1 MMVSPVF
8 LLAISGLIG
17 FVMSLVMLVLYR
29 TYPRTISGIR
39 DWFWSSVFAATA
51 ATLLLG
57 REVLPYW
64 LTIVVANTFVLLS
77 LVFLYLG
84 LRRYIN
90 AESKAL
96 TPWLTVFVL
105 SYVVWFSVF
114 TYVQDRVDMRI
125 LAMCVYSIVISL
137 ASLWLAVKRL
147 PNTAG
152 RIVMVGTLVLI
163 LITRFYRLISL
174 ILGDTVGQHLFQP
187 TPPQMIL
194 LGSAAVTIPLLTV
207 GCIMLASEKLRE
219 RLEYMSR
226 YDELTGCLN
235 KATGVLEAER
245 EIARA
250 RRRRQPLSLMII
262 DIDRFKQINDTAGHL
277 AGDRVLCDF
286 AARVQKVLRQT
297 DQFSRFGGDEFV
309 VVLPDTDLSQA
320 QRAAERIHAAG
331 RERSAEGWSCSIGL
345 TQWGGESE
353 SLDALLSR
361 ADTALYKAK
370 DLGRN
375 QTQTA

>member
-1 MMVSPVF
+1 MV
-8 LLAISGLIG
+8 
-17 FVMSLVMLVLYR
+17 VLYR
-29 TYPRTISGIR
+29 TYPRSIR
-39 DWFWSSVFAATA
+39 GLREWLWASLAATVTA
-51 ATLLLG
+51 GLLLG
-57 REVLPYW
+57 RNVLPDW
-64 LTIVVANTFVLLS
+64 LSIIVANLTLM
-77 LVFLYLG
+77 
-84 LRRYIN
+84 
-90 AESKAL
+90 L
-96 TPWLTVFVL
+96 TPVFMYAGLQHYVDETKKISVATLAWVL
-105 SYVVWFSVF
+105 IPYVAWFAWF
-114 TYVQDRVDMRI
+114 TYIDQRVDMRI
-125 LAMCVYSIVISL
+125 AAMCVYTIVFSILSL
-137 ASLWLAVKRL
+137 RVLFSRVQ
-147 PNTAG
+147 NTAG
-152 RIVMVGTLVLI
+152 RNVMVAA
-163 LITRFYRLISL
+163 FSL
-174 ILGDTVGQHLFQP
+174 ILATRGYRLLSLAFDMDAGLELFQANA
-187 TPPQMIL
+187 PQMVL
-194 LGSAAVTIPLLTV
+194 LGAAVITIPLITI
-207 GCIMLASEKLRE
+207 GSIMLASEKLRE

>member
-1 MMVSPVF
+1 MSVSPVF

-17 FVMSLVMLVLYR
+17 FVMSLVMFVLYR
-29 TYPRTISGIR
+29 TYPKTITGIR
-39 DWFWSSVFAATA
+39 EWLWSSVFAAIA

-57 REVLPYW
+57 RDVLPDW

-77 LVFLYLG
+77 LVFIYLG

-90 AESKAL
+90 AETKSL
-96 TPWLTVFVL
+96 IPWLTAFVL
-105 SYVVWFSVF
+105 SYAAWFSVF
-114 TYVQDRVDMRI
+114 TFVQDRVDMRI
-125 LAMCVYSIVISL
+125 AAMCVYSIVISS

-152 RIVMVGTLVLI
+152 RAVMVVTLVLI
-163 LITRFYRLISL
+163 LLTRLYRLVAL
-174 ILGDTVGQHLFQP
+174 VLGDGGGHHLFQP
-187 TPPQMIL
+187 TPSQMIL
-194 LGSAAVTIPLLTV
+194 LGSAAVTIPLVTV
-207 GCIMLASEKLRE
+207 GCVMLASEKLRE

-235 KATGVLEAER
+235 KITGVQEAER
-245 EIARA
+245 EIMRA
-250 RRRRQPLSLMII
+250 RRRKQPLSLMII

-277 AGDRVLCDF
+277 AGDRVLGDF

-309 VVLPDTDLSQA
+309 VVLPDTDLAQA

-331 RERSAEGWSCSIGL
+331 REQGASGWTCSIGL
-345 TQWGGESE
+345 TQWRGESE
-353 SLDALLSR
+353 SLDALLAR
-361 ADTALYKAK
+361 ADTALYRAK

-375 QTQTA
+375 QTQAA